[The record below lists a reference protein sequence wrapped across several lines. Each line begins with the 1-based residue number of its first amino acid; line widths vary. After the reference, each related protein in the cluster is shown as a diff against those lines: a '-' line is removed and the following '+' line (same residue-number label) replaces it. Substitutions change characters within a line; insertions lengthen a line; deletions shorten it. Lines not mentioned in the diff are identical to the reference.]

1 MTRTI
6 SILFLCILIFSPL
19 AFGAVE
25 LWSLVIMETTSI
37 AALLLLLLRNV
48 RKKDP
53 FLYEMPGIIPLLCLL
68 AYAGLQIIPLP
79 PEFVRIISPETYHL
93 YRETVLAEQAGSP
106 WLSLSIHKKAALM
119 SFFRLSAYIAFYAL
133 TIQLL
138 ARKDDFIR
146 VVDVIVIFGALLA
159 LFGILQHI
167 LSNNKIYWI
176 RSLGQG
182 GSIFG
187 PYVNRNH
194 YAGLMEMIF
203 PLVLSLF
210 LYYKPHVKNRSLR
223 EKIAEL
229 FNLQRTN
236 IYLLLGFASVLIA
249 TSIFLTLSRSGI
261 VSLCISMIFF
271 GILFISKGA
280 NRKRGIIIVVIFV
293 LIAFSVGWFGWEPI
307 FERFEKVRSPEGDIR
322 ELRVEI
328 WKDSMN
334 IIRDFP
340 LFGTGFGSFVNIY
353 PKYRTITGDR
363 VADHAHNDYLE
374 ILSDGG
380 FVAFALCLWFVLV
393 LTYKAFRNFL
403 RRREIYSIYLFI
415 AAVSGLLSILM
426 HSITDF
432 NLHIG
437 ANGLYFF
444 FLSGVAVSAAST
456 RMRSGL
462 NDSYLK
468 KKKLPLK
475 TLTALVF
482 LVLTV
487 CLVFHAGI
495 ITGEAYYSSI
505 RNQKLHEVKTP
516 GELIAIRDTAYR
528 ASLAD
533 PLEARYPYAAAN
545 AEKLLHN
552 SESALQYYKNALR
565 LNPVNSEYLQ
575 RTGLV
580 MSELKENDAA
590 ERLLRAGIHY
600 DISNPARYKR
610 YALWLFAAG
619 RNDEGI
625 KTVRKSISLE
635 PHKTREYITI
645 MVLNGLSDNDIRN
658 ALPERV
664 VPHLLFADY
673 LHKTGNDTMAEE
685 EYLNALQFLNNEEQK
700 KASFF
705 YNVYNFYMKK
715 NRHEDALKI
724 MRQAGQVFPENAGIR
739 ITSGDLYRRLGLM
752 YQAEQEYR
760 NALVI
765 EPENQNAL
773 KRLDALLREGKK

>member
-6 SILFLCILIFSPL
+6 TILFLCILIFSPL
-19 AFGAVE
+19 AFGTVE
-25 LWSLVIMETTSI
+25 HWSLVIMETASI

-53 FLYEMPGIIPLLCLL
+53 FLYEIPGIIPLLCLL

-93 YRETVLAEQAGSP
+93 YLETVLAEQNGSP

-146 VVDVIVIFGALLA
+146 VVDAIVIFGAVLA

-293 LIAFSVGWFGWEPI
+293 LIVFSVGWFGWEPI
-307 FERFEKVRSPEGDIR
+307 FERFERVRSPEGDIR

-380 FVAFALCLWFVLV
+380 FVAFALCFLFVPALI
-393 LTYKAFRNFL
+393 YKASRNFL

-415 AAVSGLLSILM
+415 AAISGLLSILI

-482 LVLTV
+482 IVLTV

-495 ITGEAYYSSI
+495 IAGEAYFSSI
-505 RNQKLHEVKTP
+505 KNQKLHEVKTP

-552 SESALQYYKNALR
+552 SESALQYYRNALR
-565 LNPVNSEYLQ
+565 LNPVNGEYLQ
-575 RTGLV
+575 RIGLL
-580 MSELKENDAA
+580 MSELKDNDAA
-590 ERLLRAGIHY
+590 ERLLRAGVRY

-625 KTVRKSISLE
+625 KTVCKAISLE

-645 MVLNGLSDNDIRN
+645 MVLNGLSDSDIRN

-685 EYLNALQFLNNEEQK
+685 EYLNALQFLKNEEQK

-724 MRQAGQVFPENAGIR
+724 MRQAGQAFPENAGIR
-739 ITSGDLYRRLGLM
+739 ITSGDLYRRMGLM
-752 YQAEQEYR
+752 YKAEQEYR

-765 EPENQNAL
+765 EPGNQNAL
-773 KRLDALLREGKK
+773 KKLDALLREGKQ